1 MRKKYSVQ
9 KIGLVLFL
17 TVGISLGLY
26 YGLDNPNVLS
36 YAIPLDVSSEGVE
49 ELLEEYKTSDS
60 CYQKI
65 NIRYEG
71 NNVVTTLTC
80 SDRNEL
86 EKIDGIKIT
95 YVGEEFSETPNIAE
109 RIQVPFLQPSCHI
122 IQTDATRDVSR
133 CNYMAE
139 AEGQMNNFH
148 HNNKVKDYLLQTTMN
163 SPSDVIGDLQEEVI
177 NREKKHQEYAPHRSG
192 CYAGHCLASALD
204 HVLSNQDPYVVNQL
218 PIMNLLLSIEKKY
231 AGLNKLLDDGSVTCD
246 IKSTTIVK
254 FQDGTVERF
263 ESEVIQSAIYS
274 LSVEQKSDNDSLK
287 ISNKDV
293 KRFTVMPSILC
304 ESLPAPV
311 SISES
316 NLTFTVEAQ
325 NSDGDELLVFR
336 DSGESKLIQIN
347 SPDEY
352 EIMRLE
358 LPVNS
363 ILEKLNSGEYNS
375 SITIGISGSIPMNF
389 EGLQKSEIVI
399 PNEALETKIDSKI
412 TKQGFIETKLFE
424 NPEVIESEPVFYLE
438 NSFIEDDWGFAV
450 DKSPTVSLAGGNVVQ
465 DTTSPTEAIIQF
477 FDYLLSGD
485 FEKLNDEKFL
495 TIYLMIVIF
504 IVIALLLRRD
514 GRQYILLKK

>member
-1 MRKKYSVQ
+1 MKRKYSVQ

-36 YAIPLDVSSEGVE
+36 YAVPLDVSSEGVE
-49 ELLEEYKTSDS
+49 ELIEEYETSDS

-71 NNVVTTLTC
+71 KNVMTTLTC

-86 EKIDGIKIT
+86 EKIDGVKISDM
-95 YVGEEFSETPNIAE
+95 GEKFSETPMYWE
-109 RIQVPFLQPSCHI
+109 KIQVPSLQPSCPI
-122 IQTDATRDVSR
+122 IQSIRTADVSK
-133 CNYMAE
+133 CNWIPE
-139 AEGQMNNFH
+139 QEGVYDNNM
-148 HNNKVKDYLLQTTMN
+148 VVDYLIQTTVN
-163 SPSDVIGDLQEEVI
+163 NPSDVIGDLQEDI
-177 NREKKHQEYAPHRSG
+177 SYRDKLTRDYNSASYKPYNAQ
-192 CYAGHCLASALD
+192 AGNA
-204 HVLSNQDPYVVNQL
+204 VRTNQYPFVENQL
-218 PIMNLLLSIEKKY
+218 SIMNLLLSIEKKY
-231 AGLNKLLDDGSVTCD
+231 DDLNKLLDDGSITCD
-246 IKSTTIVK
+246 IKSTTIVD

-263 ESEVIQSAIYS
+263 ESKVIQSAIYS
-274 LSVEQKSDNDSLK
+274 LSVEKKSDDDSLK
-287 ISNKDV
+287 ISDKDV

-336 DSGESKLIQIN
+336 DGGESKLIQIN

-352 EIMRLE
+352 EIMRLV

-363 ILEKLNSGEYNS
+363 ILEKLNSGEYDS
-375 SITIGISGSIPMNF
+375 KITVGISGSIPMNF
-389 EGLQKSEIVI
+389 EGLQKSEII
-399 PNEALETKIDSKI
+399 ISNEALETQIDSKI
-412 TKQGFIETKLFE
+412 IKQGFIETKAFE
-424 NPEVIESEPVFYLE
+424 KPEVESEPIFYLE

-450 DKSPTVSLAGGNVVQ
+450 EKSPTVSLAGGNVVQ
-465 DTTSPTEAIIQF
+465 DTTSPTDALIQF

>member
-1 MRKKYSVQ
+1 MRKKYSPQ

-36 YAIPLDVSSEGVE
+36 YAVPLDVSSEGVE
-49 ELLEEYKTSDS
+49 ELIEEYETSDS

-71 NNVVTTLTC
+71 NNVITTLTC

-86 EKIDGIKIT
+86 EKIDGVKISNL
-95 YVGEEFSETPNIAE
+95 GEKFSETPNIAE
-109 RIQVPFLQPSCHI
+109 KIQVPSLQPSCPV
-122 IQTDATRDVSR
+122 IQSIRTADVSQ
-133 CNYMAE
+133 CNFIAGEE
-139 AEGQMNNFH
+139 ATNPMHTGGNNMVVDYLIKTTINNPSDIIEDLQDDISYREKYTSDYNSRSYKAYNHQAGNSVMNNQ
-148 HNNKVKDYLLQTTMN
+148 K
-163 SPSDVIGDLQEEVI
+163 
-177 NREKKHQEYAPHRSG
+177 
-192 CYAGHCLASALD
+192 
-204 HVLSNQDPYVVNQL
+204 PYVVNQL

-231 AGLNKLLDDGSVTCD
+231 DDLNKLLDDGSITCD
-246 IKSTTIVK
+246 IKSTTIVD

-263 ESEVIQSAIYS
+263 ESKVIQSAIYS
-274 LSVEQKSDNDSLK
+274 LELDSTSDDNAVK
-287 ISNKDV
+287 IGDKQVRNFRV
-293 KRFTVMPSILC
+293 IPSILC
-304 ESLPAPV
+304 ESLPAPL
-311 SISES
+311 SIEKS
-316 NLTFTVEAQ
+316 NLTFNVSAENSEGDTKLVF
-325 NSDGDELLVFR
+325 SDG
-336 DSGESKLIQIN
+336 GESKLIQIN

-352 EIMRLE
+352 ELMRLE
-358 LPVNS
+358 LPPSTIIDRVNS
-363 ILEKLNSGEYNS
+363 GNYDSM
-375 SITIGISGSIPMNF
+375 ITIDVSGNIPINF

-399 PNEALETKIDSKI
+399 PSDTLKTEIQSSISKKSATPI
-412 TKQGFIETKLFE
+412 QQVVE
-424 NPEVIESEPVFYLE
+424 PEVIASDPIFYLE

-450 DKSPTVSLAGGNVVQ
+450 EKSPTVSLAGGNVGQ
-465 DTTSPTEAIIQF
+465 GTTSPTDAIIQF